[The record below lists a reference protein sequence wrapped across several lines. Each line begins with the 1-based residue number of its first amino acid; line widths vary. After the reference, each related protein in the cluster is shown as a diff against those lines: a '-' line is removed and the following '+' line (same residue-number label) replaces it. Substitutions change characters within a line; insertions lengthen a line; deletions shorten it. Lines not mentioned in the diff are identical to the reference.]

1 MRLQSSL
8 ATAKEAVAAA
18 EAEAG
23 PLREECAALK
33 RAKESSERTLV
44 SLPGEIASLRDSAE
58 TLEAELA
65 ELRPSDRDL
74 HGRAGG
80 PAGENEEGLE
90 VDLTDATTTD
100 AGWHEGCSEN
110 RRETAKRDRKRRTPK
125 QGWAMASASH
135 PSP

>member
-1 MRLQSSL
+1 MALEHLDRRDALAVSL

-80 PAGENEEGLE
+80 PAGEKG
-90 VDLTDATTTD
+90 
-100 AGWHEGCSEN
+100 G
-110 RRETAKRDRKRRTPK
+110 P
-125 QGWAMASASH
+125 
-135 PSP
+135 